1 MATTGLS
8 TAVPH
13 MDDGAPL
20 KSTQDAPPN
29 TSTDKGMRC
38 PDPSAHLHQSQ
49 NNALQ
54 NQASAA
60 ALYSTRPASEKQKI
74 NPLGPD
80 GKLSS
85 ASAAASLKYAKA
97 NDLPSFPVIGIDT
110 SSSAGT
116 AALLAHQNKKSPE
129 WWKPEQSSAAGKA
142 ALLAN
147 DYKMKPLW
155 QPEASAAGSRAAL
168 LAHRDGGK
176 LNLWQPEASAEGN
189 SAANIAMRKTGL
201 GPQIDYGYTEDGRNK
216 ALIAATGATSASNRK
231 RAQSIPSSVSLY
243 PDQKNSAKNALSA
256 ATIAHSPSMRASKVP
271 AVQPQDSSRL
281 GSGAM
286 EAARIQHAKSSR
298 EMYTSAP
305 PVSLEI
311 EEKKRNDALRASAV
325 VMAQKMYSVQQQH
338 IDGPS
343 GVSAARTG
351 ATTAHGQQRVA
362 TSEGDLKSQAM
373 QYIGIQEAAQKLAQ
387 ERLAKIGY
395 DENAAYRSYY
405 GYEKQNRSKLSMR
418 RGRPRA
424 RSTSEALKDDSD
436 SDEDDFRS
444 RRIRHQMKEFNQQL
458 ADVDAKK
465 REQDRKGLIAAAER
479 KVKAQ
484 MLGLDKDIFDKT
496 GKMPTSVA
504 DDWDEKA
511 RQRALANSEA
521 RMENHGRVN
530 IGNGKW
536 MDQAEIEAIAQAR
549 LQPTLDEIS
558 EKAEKQRALDAER
571 QLELENKKRQEQ
583 EEKARQAEIK
593 AEEKRGR
600 DEEKRAAKA
609 RNAEDKAAAKQAK
622 EAEKTKKVEEQR
634 LAREEHRKSK
644 EAERVVPAAGPA
656 LGTSVVATPTGP
668 IAATATDGNADLYK
682 DPTAPTRI
690 TTETTVPARDSTAI
704 APTRDSAATAL
715 PSTDP
720 ASPTS
725 PTSSKGFKSIF
736 NKLKRRSKH
745 DSAVTESDGKTAE
758 KDTGFVGGATLRASQ
773 SNAHSS
779 TTPSTSHAEVSSVT
793 HPTDLGDVEPTV
805 IAGPAVVPHVR
816 DDRHSG
822 ISSLSSDDEELS
834 RGRPRPQRLM
844 SNDTRASSDFEEAR
858 DHFDEDLAPP
868 PTFTSEVDKGRH
880 GSPVRDSKF
889 HEVGI

>member
-1 MATTGLS
+1 
-8 TAVPH
+8 
-13 MDDGAPL
+13 MDEGAPL
-20 KSTQDAPPN
+20 KSKEDAPPK
-29 TSTDKGMRC
+29 TSTDMGMRC
-38 PDPSAHLHQSQ
+38 PDPSAHVHQSQ
-49 NNALQ
+49 NKALQ

-97 NDLPSFPVIGIDT
+97 NDLPSFPSVGIDT
-110 SSSAGT
+110 SSSAGA
-116 AALLAHQNKKSPE
+116 AALLANQNKKSPE

-155 QPEASAAGSRAAL
+155 QPEASAAGSKAAL

-201 GPQIDYGYTEDGRNK
+201 GPQIDYGYTEDGRKK
-216 ALIAATGATSASNRK
+216 ALLAATGATSASGRK
-231 RAQSIPSSVSLY
+231 RAQSIPSSVPLY
-243 PDQKNSAKNALSA
+243 PDQKNSAKNALNA
-256 ATIAHSPSMRASKVP
+256 ATVAHSPSMRASKAP
-271 AVQPQDSSRL
+271 AVQPQDANRL

-305 PVSLEI
+305 PVSI
-311 EEKKRNDALRASAV
+311 EVEERKRNDALRASAV
-325 VMAQKMYSVQQQH
+325 VMAQKIYNPQQQH
-338 IDGPS
+338 DGMS

-351 ATTAHGQQRVA
+351 ATFAHGQQSMA
-362 TSEGDLKSQAM
+362 TSDGDLKSQAM

-405 GYEKQNRSKLSMR
+405 GYEKQTRSKLSMR

-424 RSTSEALKDDSD
+424 RSTSEAPQDDSD

-484 MLGLDKDIFDKT
+484 MQGLDKDIYDKT
-496 GKMPTSVA
+496 GKMSNSMVE
-504 DDWDEKA
+504 DWDEKA

-536 MDQAEIEAIAQAR
+536 MDQAEIDAIAQAR
-549 LQPTLDEIS
+549 LQPTLNEIS

-571 QLELENKKRQEQ
+571 QFELEKKKRQEQ

-593 AEEKRGR
+593 AEEKRGK
-600 DEEKRAAKA
+600 DEEKRAVKA
-609 RNAEDKAAAKQAK
+609 RNAEEKAAAKQAK
-622 EAEKTKKVEEQR
+622 EAEKTKKAEEQR
-634 LAREEHRKSK
+634 LAKEEQRKSK
-644 EAERVVPAAGPA
+644 EAERAAPASGPA
-656 LGTSVVATPTGP
+656 LGSAVVTTPTA
-668 IAATATDGNADLYK
+668 AATATTTDGNADLYEE
-682 DPTAPTRI
+682 PTAPTGI
-690 TTETTVPARDSTAI
+690 TTDTTATALDPAAT
-704 APTRDSAATAL
+704 APTRDSTATG
-715 PSTDP
+715 SIDP
-720 ASPTS
+720 TSPTS
-725 PTSSKGFKSIF
+725 PNSSKGFKSIF

-745 DSAVTESDGKTAE
+745 DSAVSETDGKTTD
-758 KDTGFVGGATLRASQ
+758 KDTGFIGGASLRASE

-779 TTPSTSHAEVSSVT
+779 TTPSTSHAESSST
-793 HPTDLGDVEPTV
+793 ARPTDLGDVEPTV
-805 IAGPAVVPHVR
+805 VSEPAVVPHLR
-816 DDRHSG
+816 DDRPIKNDRYSD

-834 RGRPRPQRLM
+834 RGRPRPERLM
-844 SNDTRASSDFEEAR
+844 SSDTRASSDFEEAR

>member
-1 MATTGLS
+1 MFVISSVVLNFLFPRYLELIQHPCDDRVLLKKRSMATTGLS
-8 TAVPH
+8 ASVPH

-20 KSTQDAPPN
+20 KSTEDAPPK
-29 TSTDKGMRC
+29 TSTDTGMRC

-85 ASAAASLKYAKA
+85 ASKSQERMHGSSCDTDAIAGAAASLKYARA
-97 NDLPSFPVIGIDT
+97 NDLPSFPSVGIDT
-110 SSSAGT
+110 SSSAGA
-116 AALLAHQNKKSPE
+116 AALLANQNKKSPE

-155 QPEASAAGSRAAL
+155 QPEASAAGSKAAL
-168 LAHRDGGK
+168 LAHRDGAK

-201 GPQIDYGYTEDGRNK
+201 GPQIDYGYTEDGRKK
-216 ALIAATGATSASNRK
+216 ALLAATGATSASGRK
-231 RAQSIPSSVSLY
+231 RAQSIPSSVPLY
-243 PDQKNSAKNALSA
+243 PDQKNSAKNALNA
-256 ATIAHSPSMRASKVP
+256 ATIAHSPSMRASKAP
-271 AVQPQDSSRL
+271 DVQPQDSNRL

-305 PVSLEI
+305 PVSLEV

-325 VMAQKMYSVQQQH
+325 VMAQKMYNPQQQY
-338 IDGPS
+338 DGAS

-351 ATTAHGQQRVA
+351 ATFAHGQQPVA

-424 RSTSEALKDDSD
+424 RSTSEAPQDDSE

-484 MLGLDKDIFDKT
+484 MQGLDKDIYDKT
-496 GKMPTSVA
+496 GKMSNSMV

-521 RMENHGRVN
+521 RMENHSRVN

-536 MDQAEIEAIAQAR
+536 MDQAEIDAIAQAR

-571 QLELENKKRQEQ
+571 QFELEKKKRQEQ

-593 AEEKRGR
+593 AEEKRG
-600 DEEKRAAKA
+600 KGKA
-609 RNAEDKAAAKQAK
+609 QGMCS
-622 EAEKTKKVEEQR
+622 TLVQR
-634 LAREEHRKSK
+634 
-644 EAERVVPAAGPA
+644 
-656 LGTSVVATPTGP
+656 
-668 IAATATDGNADLYK
+668 
-682 DPTAPTRI
+682 
-690 TTETTVPARDSTAI
+690 
-704 APTRDSAATAL
+704 
-715 PSTDP
+715 
-720 ASPTS
+720 
-725 PTSSKGFKSIF
+725 
-736 NKLKRRSKH
+736 
-745 DSAVTESDGKTAE
+745 
-758 KDTGFVGGATLRASQ
+758 
-773 SNAHSS
+773 
-779 TTPSTSHAEVSSVT
+779 
-793 HPTDLGDVEPTV
+793 
-805 IAGPAVVPHVR
+805 
-816 DDRHSG
+816 
-822 ISSLSSDDEELS
+822 
-834 RGRPRPQRLM
+834 
-844 SNDTRASSDFEEAR
+844 
-858 DHFDEDLAPP
+858 
-868 PTFTSEVDKGRH
+868 
-880 GSPVRDSKF
+880 
-889 HEVGI
+889 